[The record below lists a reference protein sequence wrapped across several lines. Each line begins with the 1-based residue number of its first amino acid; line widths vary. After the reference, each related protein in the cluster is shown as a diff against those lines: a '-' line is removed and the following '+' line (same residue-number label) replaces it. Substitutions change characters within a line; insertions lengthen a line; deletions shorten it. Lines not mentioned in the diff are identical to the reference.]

1 MLNSSAD
8 VNDFIEYYKNIA
20 DEIILLPEQEVYIE
34 KMKKIL
40 SCDSDSLRIE
50 MAHNGK
56 AMRAIK
62 DLEIFRWTQKH
73 FPVNVKK
80 MSLSK
85 PSRYR
90 FILEILLLVSGLIC
104 EKYFSESDKDIF
116 NAKVS
121 LNKLIL
127 ALELR
132 VYIDGLK
139 KDMVFED
146 LTADCNVLYE
156 NTSIVF
162 EIGYLAGR
170 LEEIDFFTKDDVKK
184 IIHADI
190 SSKGIKNR
198 WADNKKSKKEAEK
211 IAEDLYSRGDNRF
224 HNDVANEIYDLFYKR
239 VKENFPKLLSNELQ
253 KKILSRPSILKVVK
267 PIANEC
273 GRVRGKAGVTKKE

>member
-34 KMKKIL
+34 KMKEIL

-50 MAHNGK
+50 MAHNKK

-62 DLEIFRWTQKH
+62 DFEIFRLTQKY
-73 FPVNVKK
+73 FPVNFKK
-80 MSLSK
+80 LSLSN
-85 PSRYR
+85 PSRYH
-90 FILEILLLVSGLIC
+90 FILEMLLLVSGLIC
-104 EKYFSESDKDIF
+104 EKYFGESDKNIF

-139 KDMVFED
+139 KDMVVEE
-146 LTADCNVLYE
+146 LTDDCNVLYE

-170 LEEIDFFTKDDVKK
+170 LEGIDFFTKEDVKK

-190 SSKGIKNR
+190 SSKGIKDR
-198 WADNKKSKKEAEK
+198 WADNKKLKKEAEK
-211 IAEDLYSRGDNRF
+211 IAEDLYSRDDKRF
-224 HNDVANEIYDLFYKR
+224 HNEVANEIYDLFYNR
-239 VKENFPKLLSNELQ
+239 VKKNFPKLLSSELQ
-253 KKILSRPSILKVVK
+253 KKIPSRPSILKVVK
-267 PIANEC
+267 PIANEY
-273 GRVRGKAGVTKKE
+273 GRVRGKSGVTKKE